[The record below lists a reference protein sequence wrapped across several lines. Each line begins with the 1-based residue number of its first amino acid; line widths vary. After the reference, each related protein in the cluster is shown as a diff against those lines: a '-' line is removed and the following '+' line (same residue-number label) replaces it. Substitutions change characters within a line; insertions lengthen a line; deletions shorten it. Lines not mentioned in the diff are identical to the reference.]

1 MPTRAKLA
9 ALAISL
15 PLLALV
21 GVAGAQQPAGDTDTD
36 YAARA
41 MTAAPPEVAHNA
53 TIVRLMNGAVQTLKK
68 GDNEYTCMVGNEG
81 PMCMGQIAMEWVH
94 AWQNRTLPPNALG
107 FIYMLDG
114 DTGMSTTDPWAT
126 KSAPGNHWVKTGPH
140 VMMVGLPVKRMTF
153 PRTPDPDLTKPHV
166 VWSGTPYE
174 HVVLPLT
181 RNSP

>member
-1 MPTRAKLA
+1 
-9 ALAISL
+9 
-15 PLLALV
+15 
-21 GVAGAQQPAGDTDTD
+21 
-36 YAARA
+36 
-41 MTAAPPEVAHNA
+41 MTAAPPEVAHDA

-126 KSAPGNHWVKTGPH
+126 KPAPGNHWVKTGPH

-153 PRTPDPDLTKPHV
+153 PRTPDPDPTKPHV
-166 VWSGTPYE
+166 VWSGTLYE
-174 HVVLPLT
+174 HVVLPLSQI
-181 RNSP
+181 SP